1 MDIVLIA
8 QYWQLFLEGVWTT
21 VWLVSL
27 SLLIGGIM
35 AIPLAIAQAYEIPF
49 LGRFSAIYSY
59 AFRGTPLLVQ
69 LYIIY
74 YGLAQFEVIRDSIF
88 WPILKHAHWCALISF
103 SLNSAGYVCEI
114 LRGAILSVPK
124 GETEAGESIG
134 MTRTRIIRRIVLP
147 SAMRKSIPAYSNEV
161 IFLLHA
167 SVIASTV
174 TVTDILGA
182 GRQLNSQFYVVYEGF
197 LTAALLYVI
206 LVFGVNHI
214 FKKTEARFLRHLMR

>member
-1 MDIVLIA
+1 MNFVIIA
-8 QYWQLFLEGVWTT
+8 QYWPFFLEGVLTT

-27 SLLIGGIM
+27 SLLIGGVM

-49 LGRFSAIYSY
+49 LGRLSAIYSY

-69 LYIIY
+69 MYIIY
-74 YGLAQFEVIRDSIF
+74 YGLAQFEVIRDSMF
-88 WPILKHAHWCALISF
+88 WPVLKHAHWCALISF

-114 LRGAILSVPK
+114 LRGAMVSVPK
-124 GETEAGESIG
+124 GETEAAESIG

-167 SVIASTV
+167 SVIASTI

-182 GRQLNSQFYVVYEGF
+182 GRRLNSEYYVVYEGF

-206 LVFGVNHI
+206 LVFGINQI
-214 FKKTEARFLRHLMR
+214 FKKTESRYLRHLMR

>member
-1 MDIVLIA
+1 MNFVIIA
-8 QYWQLFLEGVWTT
+8 QYWPFFLEGVLTT

-27 SLLIGGIM
+27 SLLIGGVM

-49 LGRFSAIYSY
+49 LGRLSAIYSY

-69 LYIIY
+69 MYIIY

-88 WPILKHAHWCALISF
+88 WPVLKHAHWCALISF

-114 LRGAILSVPK
+114 LRGAMVSVPK
-124 GETEAGESIG
+124 GETEAAESIG

-167 SVIASTV
+167 SVIASTI

-182 GRQLNSQFYVVYEGF
+182 GRRLNSEYYVVYEGF

-206 LVFGVNHI
+206 LVFGINRI
-214 FKKTEARFLRHLMR
+214 FKKTESRYLRHLMR

>member
-1 MDIVLIA
+1 MDFAIIA
-8 QYWQLFLEGVWTT
+8 QHWQVFAEGVLTT

-27 SLLIGGIM
+27 SLLIGGVM
-35 AIPLAIAQAYEIPF
+35 AIPLAIAQAYGIPF
-49 LGRFSAIYSY
+49 FGRCSAIYSY

-74 YGLAQFEVIRDSIF
+74 YGLAQFEFIRESIL
-88 WPILKHAHWCALISF
+88 WPILKQAHWCALISF

-124 GETEAGESIG
+124 GEIEAAESIG
-134 MTRTRIIRRIVLP
+134 LTRARVIRRIVLP

-167 SVIASTV
+167 SVIASTI

-182 GRQLNSQFYVVYEGF
+182 GRTLNNQYYVVYEGF
-197 LTAALLYVI
+197 LTAAALYVI
-206 LVFGVNHI
+206 LVFGVNSI
-214 FKKTEARFLRHLMR
+214 FKKSEARFLRHLTR

>member
-1 MDIVLIA
+1 MDFALIA
-8 QYWQLFLEGVWTT
+8 QYWHIFLEGVLTT

-27 SLLIGGIM
+27 SLLIGGVM
-35 AIPLAIAQAYEIPF
+35 AIPLAIAQAYQIPY
-49 LGRFSAIYSY
+49 LGRISAIYSY

-88 WPILKHAHWCALISF
+88 WPILKHPHWCALISF

-114 LRGAILSVPK
+114 LRGAIVSVPK
-124 GETEAGESIG
+124 GETEAAESIG
-134 MTRTRIIRRIVLP
+134 LTRARVVRRIVLP

-167 SVIASTV
+167 SVIASTI

-182 GRQLNSQFYVVYEGF
+182 GRQLNNQYYVVYEGF
-197 LTAALLYVI
+197 LTAALLYLI
-206 LVFGVNHI
+206 LVFGVNRI
-214 FKKTEARFLRHLMR
+214 FKKTEARYLRHLLR

>member
-1 MDIVLIA
+1 MNFVIIA
-8 QYWQLFLEGVWTT
+8 QYWPFFLEGVLTT

-27 SLLIGGIM
+27 SLLIGGVM

-49 LGRFSAIYSY
+49 LGRLSAIYSY

-69 LYIIY
+69 MYIIY
-74 YGLAQFEVIRDSIF
+74 YGLAQFEVIRDSMF
-88 WPILKHAHWCALISF
+88 WPVLKHAHWCALISF

-114 LRGAILSVPK
+114 LRGAMVSVPK
-124 GETEAGESIG
+124 GETEAAESIG

-167 SVIASTV
+167 SVIASTI

-182 GRQLNSQFYVVYEGF
+182 GRRLNSEYYVVYEGF

-206 LVFGVNHI
+206 LVFGINRI
-214 FKKTEARFLRHLMR
+214 FKKTESRYLRHLMR